1 MPPATVAPD
10 GCLQPALDRLYG
22 AVGALLDE
30 RKECVGGSIL
40 CGPSPYQQLCDEVP
54 SMPGD
59 EYVRGYRKS
68 TAPVWCDALDLR
80 DEIDTA
86 VRAWHPG
93 GGSTPTRLRGLAA
106 LAAGGHKTLPPL
118 SRYPATSRRG
128 SARSMRCCRMSA
140 LRTCWESDAACLR
153 D

>member
-1 MPPATVAPD
+1 
-10 GCLQPALDRLYG
+10 
-22 AVGALLDE
+22 
-30 RKECVGGSIL
+30 
-40 CGPSPYQQLCDEVP
+40 
-54 SMPGD
+54 MPGD

-106 LAAGGHKTLPPL
+106 RGWRPQDTPAIEQISGNLEAWVGQIDALL
-118 SRYPATSRRG
+118 SDERPKNVLG
-128 SARSMRCCRMSA
+128 K
-140 LRTCWESDAACLR
+140 
-153 D
+153 